1 MKILILSF
9 FTAVFMISTCAGQK
23 VESFLFGTKSI
34 IPGDTLKL
42 VKGSLG
48 GKVYVNVFIDQSKLT
63 SNTRLTEQFDGYVVI
78 IKSLKSEKKKKQSV
92 VTATLSGLEP
102 FKTKCFLKEAL
113 ESGELVLIS
122 KKKF

>member
-1 MKILILSF
+1 MKIIILS
-9 FTAVFMISTCAGQK
+9 VFVTMYISNVCSAQK

-48 GKVYVNVFIDQSKLT
+48 GKVYVHVFIDQSKLT
-63 SNTRLTEQFDGYVVI
+63 SNTRLTEQFDGYFVI
-78 IKSLKSEKKKKQSV
+78 IKSLKNEKRDKQSI
-92 VTATLSGLEP
+92 VTASLSGLEP
-102 FKTKCFLKEAL
+102 FKTKCYLKEAL
-113 ESGELVLIS
+113 ESGELVLVS